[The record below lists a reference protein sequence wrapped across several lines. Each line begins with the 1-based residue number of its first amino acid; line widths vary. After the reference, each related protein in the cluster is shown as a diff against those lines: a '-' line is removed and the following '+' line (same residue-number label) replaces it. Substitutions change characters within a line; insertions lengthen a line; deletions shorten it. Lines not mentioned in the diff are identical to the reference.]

1 MEDVCHGTLE
11 GGAGIFEAEGH
22 DTICKR
28 APWGYECGFV
38 LIGWVDLNLVVA
50 REAIHKGES
59 LMASTIVDNL
69 INERRWEV
77 VFWTSV
83 IEIAKVRAN
92 ADGAL
97 FLVDGYRVGNPR
109 SVSDRVDESCC
120 AQFVYFGFDS
130 RGLSWVKRSLLL
142 ANWGDVRPGVDA
154 MFDNRRVDARHLR
167 V

>member
-1 MEDVCHGTLE
+1 M
-11 GGAGIFEAEGH
+11 
-22 DTICKR
+22 
-28 APWGYECGFV
+28 
-38 LIGWVDLNLVVA
+38 VVA

-83 IEIAKVRAN
+83 IEIAKVGAN
-92 ADGAL
+92 VDGAL

-109 SVSDRVDESCC
+109 SVSNGVDESCC
-120 AQFVYFGFDS
+120 AQFVNFGFDS
-130 RGLSWVKRSLLL
+130 RSLSWVKRSLLL
-142 ANWGDVRPGVDA
+142 ANWGDVGPGVDA